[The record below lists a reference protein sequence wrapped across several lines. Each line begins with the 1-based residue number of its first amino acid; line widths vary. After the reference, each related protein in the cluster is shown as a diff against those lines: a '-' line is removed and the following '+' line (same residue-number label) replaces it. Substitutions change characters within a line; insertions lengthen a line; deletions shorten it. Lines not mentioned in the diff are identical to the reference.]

1 MRFDTKIRYDFV
13 TNRKKFFIFSIAL
26 TIIGIL
32 SLVIFQL
39 NLGIDFKSGTT
50 MDSVAE
56 QAVQQQDVISVL
68 DKLGYDEV
76 PTVGGTNSD
85 RISIRFGEELS
96 PEQTKEIQA
105 AFKTA
110 FGDGISFEVNVVSA
124 ELARELAVKTIWA
137 ILAAS
142 FLIMLYVMV
151 RFEWRFAVS
160 ANIAILYDCFVV
172 IAMFSI
178 FRLEVDLPFIA
189 AVLTTLGYSINDKIV
204 IFDRIRENL
213 RFNPIRNEKQLS
225 ELVNASIWQ
234 TMARNLYTV
243 LTVFIVTLFIF
254 LFGSESIRL
263 FSLAI
268 LIGLVSG
275 AYSTLCIA
283 SPLWYEF
290 KKREK
295 KKKATGGSSKQSG
308 QSGQPIV

>member
-1 MRFDTKIRYDFV
+1 MRFETNIRYDFV
-13 TNRKKFFIFSIAL
+13 NNRKKYFMFSTIL
-26 TIIGIL
+26 IIIGIL
-32 SLVIFQL
+32 SLLIFQL

-56 QAVQQQDVISVL
+56 RPVQQEEVIAVL
-68 DKLGYDEV
+68 DELGYSEV
-76 PTVGGTNSD
+76 PTVGGTNND

-96 PEQTKEIQA
+96 NEQTRDIQT

-110 FGDGISFEVNVVSA
+110 FGEETSFEINVVSA
-124 ELARELAVKTIWA
+124 DLARELAIKTIWA

-142 FLIMLYVMV
+142 LLIMLYVMV

-172 IAMFSI
+172 VALFSI

-213 RFNPIRNEKQLS
+213 RFNPAKNEKQLV

-243 LTVFIVTLFIF
+243 LTVLIVTVFIF

-268 LIGLVSG
+268 LIGLISG
-275 AYSTLCIA
+275 AYSTICIA
-283 SPLWYEF
+283 SPLWFEF

-295 KKKATGGSSKQSG
+295 KKKPTGGPARQPD
-308 QSGQPIV
+308 QPIV